1 MHDARAVPHNAPCH
15 CSKAFEFIASSVNTC
30 PWRWETRDVAIS
42 AQEFDRFLVDISESF
57 MTRQFEPWRKRIR
70 LPFSLV
76 TRAGPVVLNTDEE
89 VFRNYELYL
98 SACDVMRIDTV
109 VREPISLEDCED
121 GTFLG
126 TYKTHL
132 ISRSVLATEP
142 YVSTALLHD
151 SDGFAQMSSVLNA
164 RGHHDWTGARGR

>member
-1 MHDARAVPHNAPCH
+1 MGTH
-15 CSKAFEFIASSVNTC
+15 SLT
-30 PWRWETRDVAIS
+30 IS
-42 AQEFDRFLVDISESF
+42 EQEFDRFLEDISESF
-57 MTRQFEPWRKRIR
+57 MTRQFAPWRRRIR

-109 VREPISLEDCED
+109 VREPISLEDCAD

-132 ISRSVLATEP
+132 ISRSALATEP

-151 SDGFAQMSSVLNA
+151 VDGFAQMSSVLGA
-164 RGHHDWTGARGR
+164 RGHHDWTGTRG